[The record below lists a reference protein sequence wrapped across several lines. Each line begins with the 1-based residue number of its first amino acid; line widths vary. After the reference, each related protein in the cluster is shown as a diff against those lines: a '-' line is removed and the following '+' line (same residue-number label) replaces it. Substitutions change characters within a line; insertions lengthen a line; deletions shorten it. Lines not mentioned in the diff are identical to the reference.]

1 MDNVVINDMLFCENE
16 CDNDNSEEWIENCIL
31 KRKQCGGCDFCTSSC
46 RHWCHADSND
56 WSAKCRYEACETC
69 AECDD
74 YNINANDGN
83 DDVDGDGMICENHCN
98 NDTSE
103 EWIEN
108 CIIQR
113 NTCGE

>member
-1 MDNVVINDMLFCENE
+1 MDNGVIDNMLFCENE
-16 CDNDNSEEWIENCIL
+16 CDNDNSEEWIENYIL
-31 KRKQCGGCDFCTSSC
+31 KRKQCGGCDFCISSF

-98 NDTSE
+98 NDTS
-103 EWIEN
+103 
-108 CIIQR
+108 
-113 NTCGE
+113 